1 MKLKTENLIG
11 KINNERTQFNTTL
24 HNLSEMQKT
33 SLGSF
38 DNWAPKDF
46 LSHLFSWEV
55 LFLNWYQDLD
65 KAKPQAPSPGYN
77 WDNYYSLNLHIF
89 ETNKELTFEYAW
101 EEFEKQAKATLIFAD
116 SIDSNDWFEPH
127 PLPWYGKNIPF
138 SEPLWE
144 VTGNHYLWANTEIQK
159 WAKLNI

>member
-1 MKLKTENLIG
+1 MMSLETFTKKNNCLRGAKLKDINLFNASFTEVIAG
-11 KINNERTQFNTTL
+11 PE
-24 HNLSEMQKT
+24 
-33 SLGSF
+33 
-38 DNWAPKDF
+38 
-46 LSHLFSWEV
+46 
-55 LFLNWYQDLD
+55 
-65 KAKPQAPSPGYN
+65 YN

-89 ETNKELTFEYAW
+89 ETNKELTFEHAW
-101 EEFEKQAKATLIFAD
+101 EKFEKQANATLIFAD